1 MPGVQCHKP
10 DDVSKDSCWRKLFGE
25 KPSLNTSTQPQAV
38 LPTIVS
44 SCTVPSTS
52 LCVSKSTTSE
62 GGITSLSPTLQTH
75 SIQSVSHK
83 SPNNVSLENNNAIV
97 NNVSLE
103 NNDATVESQ
112 LSENDDCLTV
122 CASEKN
128 DSTFTQN
135 QLDPYGISTYL
146 YVCTCC
152 HSTVSR
158 HLCVLF
164 KVHNYDFNN
173 YVVSQALSKDI
184 RYKHHG
190 TPEYVCKKCHHALR
204 RKKSPIFYHL
214 CHSML

>member
-1 MPGVQCHKP
+1 MY
-10 DDVSKDSCWRKLFGE
+10 
-25 KPSLNTSTQPQAV
+25 STFNFSVCIKVHNIRRWNNITESQHSRH
-38 LPTIVS
+38 IVYKVFH
-44 SCTVPSTS
+44 TN
-52 LCVSKSTTSE
+52 
-62 GGITSLSPTLQTH
+62 LQT
-75 SIQSVSHK
+75 
-83 SPNNVSLENNNAIV
+83 VSLENNNAIV

-128 DSTFTQN
+128 DSTLPQN

-146 YVCTCC
+146 DVCTCC

-173 YVVSQALSKDI
+173 YVVSLALSKDI
-184 RYKHHG
+184 WYKHHG

-204 RKKSPIFYHL
+204 REKKVQYFTIYTIQCCSLTI
-214 CHSML
+214 